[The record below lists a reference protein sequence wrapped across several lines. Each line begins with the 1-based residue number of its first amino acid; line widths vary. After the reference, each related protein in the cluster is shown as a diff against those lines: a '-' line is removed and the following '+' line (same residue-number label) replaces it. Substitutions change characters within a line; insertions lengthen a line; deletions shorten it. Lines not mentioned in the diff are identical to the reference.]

1 LLLEISHG
9 SGVQQGSDPVAHRGR
24 LAVPAQVAQ
33 FGQSTLD
40 TSGRLSNGDSRPLG
54 RPPSAAAAVAIDA
67 RRGRRNGTV
76 EIVSLV
82 QNCQATETTKP
93 SNEAASYYSHEQMPP
108 DTCAGQVVADSLDSG
123 CMGPAYRPVR
133 PGQARTVHGQLGQVL
148 PLRPTLNSG
157 FQCSFRTFVHLGGNV
172 GLHTIPTS
180 RPVLSSPLRP
190 K

>member
-1 LLLEISHG
+1 MLLAM
-9 SGVQQGSDPVAHRGR
+9 VQAFSKNPSTTGSD
-24 LAVPAQVAQ
+24 
-33 FGQSTLD
+33 S
-40 TSGRLSNGDSRPLG
+40 SGSSVRPKYTRHDSQARDSRPLG
-54 RPPSAAAAVAIDA
+54 AGAGRPPAAAAVAIDA